1 MQRLNYLN
9 RSDLP
14 IHELIQN
21 STWFDD
27 VNPHYLEKL
36 IPFFQPY
43 SAPTGTIILKEGE
56 PTNYFCLICTGIVDV
71 VKESSSGKLKKLKT
85 LGPDKIVGEMAFFDR
100 GPSSTSVIAK
110 TPAVLLVM
118 DYDSFESLSANS
130 PYIALNI
137 TIKLIRTIS
146 FRLRETSGKLID
158 LI

>member
-1 MQRLNYLN
+1 MHRLTYLN
-9 RSDLP
+9 KSDIP

-27 VNPHYLEKL
+27 INPSHLENL
-36 IPFFQPY
+36 IPFFEPY

-56 PTNYFCLICTGIVDV
+56 PTNYFCLICSGLVDI
-71 VKESSSGKLKKLKT
+71 VKESSSGRLKKLKT
-85 LGPDKIVGEMAFFDR
+85 LGPDKILGEMAFFDL

-110 TPAVLLVM
+110 TSTILLVM
-118 DYDSFESLSANS
+118 DKASFDSLCATS
-130 PYIALNI
+130 PYIALHI

-146 FRLRETSGKLID
+146 VRMRETSGKLID